1 MDASLG
7 SALAA
12 VAGGAER
19 LAVVEIGELAR
30 GWVLVGLVHPVNAR
44 RPLPA
49 DAAQLP
55 LDVRV
60 RGTGAR
66 ASHLA
71 KVWKGG
77 QLRPRFFERD
87 RG

>member
-1 MDASLG
+1 
-7 SALAA
+7 
-12 VAGGAER
+12 
-19 LAVVEIGELAR
+19 
-30 GWVLVGLVHPVNAR
+30 VGLVHPVNAR